1 MLCFRKDLDYDH
13 YGLKK
18 LKKRVLEYLAVR
30 QIKTTQLK
38 GPILC
43 FVGPPGVG
51 KTSIGRSI
59 ATTLG
64 REFHRYQGQC
74 HFPSTIVTSPSTIV
88 TSPQPLSPPCRPL
101 SSPLNHC
108 HLPSKNTQNNI
119 MLNASQVLRMLSFP
133 PICVES
139 FTGTQD
145 IVTSPPK
152 THTKQQHDFE
162 SFTGNE
168 NVVTPFHLC

>member
-30 QIKTTQLK
+30 QIKTTHLK

-64 REFHRYQGQC
+64 REFHRYRGQC
-74 HFPSTIVTSPSTIV
+74 HLPSTIVTSPSTIV
-88 TSPQPLSPPCRPL
+88 TSPSTIVISPQPLSPPFNHCHLPSTIVTSPQPL
-101 SSPLNHC
+101 SSPLNRC
-108 HLPSKNTQNNI
+108 HLPST
-119 MLNASQVLRMLSFP
+119 
-133 PICVES
+133 
-139 FTGTQD
+139 
-145 IVTSPPK
+145 IVTSPQLLSPPSKNRK
-152 THTKQQHDFE
+152 TTT
-162 SFTGNE
+162 S
-168 NVVTPFHLC
+168 C

>member
-64 REFHRYQGQC
+64 REFHRYQGHC
-74 HFPSTIVTSPSTIV
+74 HLPSTNV
-88 TSPQPLSPPCRPL
+88 TSPQPLSHPL
-101 SSPLNHC
+101 NHCQLPINHC
-108 HLPSKNTQNNI
+108 HLPSK
-119 MLNASQVLRMLSFP
+119 
-133 PICVES
+133 
-139 FTGTQD
+139 
-145 IVTSPPK
+145 
-152 THTKQQHDFE
+152 THTKQHHVE
-162 SFTGNE
+162 CFTGTE
-168 NVVTPFHLC
+168 DVVTPSHLW